1 MKEWFTA
8 KELAEFKLP
17 TLPSTER
24 NIQLKSKR
32 ENWKSRAREGRGGGK
47 EYHISN
53 LPEVARIQLA
63 VMTAPAVKKEA
74 AKTEINPQGLAEYA
88 HIEGRAKSRID
99 AKLEIL
105 EAFKE
110 FQKRW
115 ALRTPA
121 PAIFLPKNT
130 MPEK

>member
-32 ENWKSRAREGRGGGK
+32 DCWKFRARSGRGGGK

-63 VMTAPAVKKEA
+63 VMTAP
-74 AKTEINPQGLAEYA
+74 T
-88 HIEGRAKSRID
+88 AKSR
-99 AKLEIL
+99 
-105 EAFKE
+105 
-110 FQKRW
+110 
-115 ALRTPA
+115 
-121 PAIFLPKNT
+121 
-130 MPEK
+130 